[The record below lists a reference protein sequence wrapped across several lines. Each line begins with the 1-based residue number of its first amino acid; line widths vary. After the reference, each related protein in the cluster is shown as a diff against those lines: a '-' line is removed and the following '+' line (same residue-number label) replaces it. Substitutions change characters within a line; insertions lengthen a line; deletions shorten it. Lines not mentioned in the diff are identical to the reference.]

1 MCNKEQL
8 VSYVYEELAGSER
21 AEFERHLSGCAEC
34 QQELA
39 ELRGTR
45 YQLTSWAPPQPEFNF
60 HIVRGE
66 AASAVPAPVIPMA
79 PRRRFAF
86 VPQWALSAAA
96 ALLLIAGAA
105 SVANLEIRYG
115 QQGLVVSTGWMQK
128 PLVGATDG
136 ATPSDNRAAQAVPV
150 SASSEQ
156 MKRDIDTLR
165 ARLQNIEQTYGPQLA
180 RVAAPPRGT
189 LTVAELRRILEEL
202 ESRQRTETA
211 LQVAQVW
218 KDFNAARVTDYTRM
232 QDVVSRAQGVTNQQ
246 LRQHRDSIETLYR
259 TASQR

>member
-8 VSYVYEELAGSER
+8 VSYVYEELAGHER
-21 AEFERHLSGCAEC
+21 AEFEQHLSACAEC
-34 QQELA
+34 QEELA
-39 ELRGTR
+39 DLRGTR
-45 YQLTSWAPPQPEFNF
+45 FQLASWAPPQPEFNF
-60 HIVRGE
+60 HIVRG
-66 AASAVPAPVIPMA
+66 AAAPAAPVPLQA
-79 PRRRFAF
+79 PPRRRLAF

-96 ALLLIAGAA
+96 ALLLVAGAA
-105 SVANLEIRYG
+105 AVANLDVRYG
-115 QQGLVVSTGWMQK
+115 QEGLVVRTGWMK
-128 PLVGATDG
+128 APPPAVASPAIPAGAT
-136 ATPSDNRAAQAVPV
+136 TPAVPV

-156 MKRDIDTLR
+156 MKRIEQLST
-165 ARLQNIEQTYGPQLA
+165 RLQELEQAYTAQLA
-180 RVAAPPRGT
+180 RVSSPTRASI
-189 LTVAELRRILEEL
+189 TVPELRRILEEL
-202 ESRQRTETA
+202 ESRQRTEMA